1 MYAVKM
7 AEFPPSHCTPDTI
20 CVAGRHAAECR
31 EEGSMITRI
40 TRGVLD
46 VDREAE
52 VFESLREG
60 AASRPRL
67 PGLIGFSLSRTL
79 HDRAVV
85 LVSVSYW
92 TDIDTMATALG
103 PGWRQ
108 PSWPGLNEHLTGST
122 VEILETVAT
131 SFEEVEQ
138 LTPQDDG
145 V

>member
-1 MYAVKM
+1 
-7 AEFPPSHCTPDTI
+7 
-20 CVAGRHAAECR
+20 
-31 EEGSMITRI
+31 MITRI

-52 VFESLREG
+52 VFESLRRG
-60 AASRPRL
+60 AASRPQL
-67 PGLIGFSLSRTL
+67 PGLVGFSLSRML
-79 HDRAVV
+79 DGRAVV
-85 LVSVSYW
+85 LVSISYW
-92 TDIDTMATALG
+92 SDIDMMAAALG

-108 PSWPGLNEHLTGST
+108 PSWPGLNEHLTGAT

-138 LTPQDDG
+138 LTPQGDS